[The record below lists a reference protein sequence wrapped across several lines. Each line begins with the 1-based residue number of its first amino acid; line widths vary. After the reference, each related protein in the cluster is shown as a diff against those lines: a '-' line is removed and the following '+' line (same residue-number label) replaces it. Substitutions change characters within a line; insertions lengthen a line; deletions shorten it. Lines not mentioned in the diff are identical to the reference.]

1 MPIEDRWPTGE
12 ISVKN
17 KRNYYRILFVQPD
30 APIEVIR
37 ASYRTLMQKLRQHP
51 DLGGEHWN
59 ASVINEAHNVLTDAK
74 KRRVYDRVLF
84 GEKDHSQL
92 GKQHP
97 KQRGGKRVAEQD
109 DDGWRPFR
117 PKVVI

>member
-1 MPIEDRWPTGE
+1 
-12 ISVKN
+12 
-17 KRNYYRILFVQPD
+17 
-30 APIEVIR
+30 
-37 ASYRTLMQKLRQHP
+37 
-51 DLGGEHWN
+51 
-59 ASVINEAHNVLTDAK
+59 VLTDAK

-109 DDGWRPFR
+109 DGWRPFR